1 MPVNLDITNAYKP
14 VNNISVNSIKYIDKT
29 LERNVT
35 TGQMN
40 LIKNGAYQGLL
51 SKQQNKA
58 VDLTLLSKIDF
69 NKIKPNAAADFTS
82 GRSLDDIVK
91 KLVKYAKA

>member
-14 VNNISVNSIKYIDKT
+14 LNTVSFKANT
-29 LERNVT
+29 AALERNVT

-40 LIKNGAYQGLL
+40 LIKNGTYKEFL
-51 SKQQNKA
+51 SKENNKA

-69 NKIKPNAAADFTS
+69 NKIKPNAADFTS

-91 KLVKYAKA
+91 KLVKYAEA

>member
-69 NKIKPNAAADFTS
+69 NKIKPNAADFTS

>member
-1 MPVNLDITNAYKP
+1 MPVNLDIANAYK
-14 VNNISVNSIKYIDKT
+14 SVNTFAKNSGKYIDRT

-40 LIKNGAYQGLL
+40 LIKNGFYQGLP
-51 SKQQNKA
+51 KENNKA